1 VDPAAQVSL
10 SPLHIAA
17 DDDEHAELVFE
28 VAEFCECVFYRSVLG
43 HREVGMEGK
52 IIVEEQA
59 LPSWDARRG
68 IP

>member
-1 VDPAAQVSL
+1 VSL
-10 SPLHIAA
+10 SPLHIVA
-17 DDDEHAELVFE
+17 DDEHAELVFE
-28 VAEFCECVFYRSVLG
+28 VAELGECVFYCSVPG

-52 IIVEEQA
+52 IVVEEQA